1 MRLGSPVIWNL
12 VRGRRGLRWIH
23 SLPSGNSAN
32 QRFAFLH
39 HAAHSPRRN
48 PPLSRHA
55 QAPLPKKT
63 RGPRPF
69 DTKSIR
75 RTPPLLDPRP
85 HHTQPGES
93 RPAPL
98 LPDGTRR
105 TNGRKLTSHP
115 ARGKIPLDRG
125 PTTAPNHLGQP
136 RRQQQL
142 LQSRRQ

>member
-1 MRLGSPVIWNL
+1 MPPIRQDA
-12 VRGRRGLRWIH
+12 IH
-23 SLPSGNSAN
+23 LSAATP
-32 QRFAFLH
+32 RP
-39 HAAHSPRRN
+39 HST
-48 PPLSRHA
+48 
-55 QAPLPKKT
+55 KKT

-75 RTPPLLDPRP
+75 RTPPLLNPRP

-98 LPDGTRR
+98 LLHGARR
-105 TNGRKLTSHP
+105 THGRKLTSHP

-136 RRQQQL
+136 RRQQ
-142 LQSRRQ
+142 